1 MKSLSPFFTR
11 GRVIAIIVVVSVIA
25 AGGLFFWYA
34 TGHKQQIAVSG
45 LAVFTKVT
53 DLLPIAP
60 DAKKEI
66 DTVNALVSAFTK
78 TDGQTHTLLIMMQ
91 NNYELRPGGGFLG
104 QYGVLKVK
112 DGAIE
117 SFFVEDANLLSQR
130 MTADITPPYPF
141 IKYIDTKRWTFRD
154 SNWSPSFPE
163 NVTKAE
169 YFYRLSGGRESFEG
183 AVAVNADV
191 LNDVIGV
198 TGPISIPGFGTFT
211 SDNAAMNL
219 EADVEKDYLGPDV
232 PAELKQ
238 ARKNIMK
245 QLAAQIVSH
254 ISSLGDLKKLSDLGL
269 QELRDKNVQLS
280 FTDAALQKQVEDVH
294 WDGSVAKDWN
304 QDYLM
309 VVDANMGS
317 LKSDYYM
324 KRSLDYVVDFTA
336 EKPTA
341 TLTYTYDHTAAH
353 GDWRTSDYHTWTRV
367 LVPKGS
373 VYVENSRVKT
383 GGVSS
388 EDSTNWNKTVFSYK
402 VDALM
407 GQVLPTGISYT
418 LPPTVTADNYQL
430 LIQKESGTGTIP
442 VTVTVKTK
450 DRTYTQKADLTKDLH
465 FSFQTT
471 DQRQ

>member
-1 MKSLSPFFTR
+1 MHSFFTR
-11 GRVIAIIVVVSVIA
+11 GRIIAIAVVVVLVVF
-25 AGGLFFWYA
+25 GGLFFWYA
-34 TGHKQQIAVSG
+34 MTHKQQMAIGG
-45 LAVFTKVT
+45 LAMFTKVT

-60 DAKKEI
+60 DTKKEI
-66 DTVNALVSAFTK
+66 DTVNTLVSAFTK
-78 TDGQTHTLLIMMQ
+78 TDGQTHTFLLMLQ

-112 DGAIE
+112 DGQIV
-117 SFFVEDANLLSQR
+117 SFFVEDANLLSER
-130 MTADITPPYPF
+130 MTASITPPYPF
-141 IKYIDTKRWTFRD
+141 IKYIATKRWSFRD

-169 YFYRLSGGRESFEG
+169 YFYHLSGGRESFEG
-183 AVAVNADV
+183 AIAINADV
-191 LNDVIGV
+191 LNHLIGV
-198 TGPISIPGFGTFT
+198 TGPITLPGFGTFT
-211 SDNAAMNL
+211 SDNAAMDL
-219 EADVEKDYLGPDV
+219 EADVEKNYLGPDV

-238 ARKNIMK
+238 ARKNVMK

-254 ISSLGDLKKLSDLGL
+254 ISSLGDLKKISDLGL
-269 QELRDKNVQLS
+269 QELRDKNVQLY
-280 FTDAALQKQVEDVH
+280 FTDTTLQQQVADVH
-294 WDGSVAKDWN
+294 WDGSVSKDWN

-317 LKSDYYM
+317 LKSDFYM

-336 EKPTA
+336 DKPTA
-341 TLTYTYDHTAAH
+341 TLTYTYDHTAAR

-367 LVPKGS
+367 LAPKGS
-373 VYVENSRVKT
+373 VYVEGSRVKT

-388 EDSTNWNKTVFSYK
+388 ADSADWNKTVFSYK
-402 VDALM
+402 VDAVM
-407 GQVLPTGISYT
+407 GQTLPTGISYT
-418 LPPTVTADNYQL
+418 LPDTITADNYQL

-450 DRTYTQKADLTKDLH
+450 DKTYTQKADLTKDLR

-471 DQRQ
+471 GQKQ